1 MPWNAIKLVSLG
13 CAAIVATS
21 CAYDGGERAKHELKR
36 ADGTPVTCFE
46 PPPEVVKKVSVAT
59 DIDASVKEIGALAKA
74 SVRGEVT
81 PERIREKLPTD
92 TAVYE
97 VVHFRLCL
105 DYANGLLTPAEYGAF
120 KNATPGFMH
129 PTQAERERAAKV
141 EKELLEV
148 QERIKPRRLTSTQRA
163 KLADKLSKGE
173 KGTLDVLHLSGNVES
188 QDFATD
194 IVEVLVATG
203 WTIKRGG
210 IEVIGNIPIG
220 LKIDLHDD
228 KQIPQASSLQLA
240 LESALE
246 LSVQARLRPTS
257 PANTFV
263 LIVGSKP

>member
-148 QERIKPRRLTSTQRA
+148 QERLKSRRLTLPQRTS
-163 KLADKLSKGE
+163 LVNDLSRGE
-173 KGTLDVLHLSGNVES
+173 KGEISIDFMAANGETE
-188 QDFATD
+188 QFATD
-194 IVEVLVATG
+194 IAEVLRSSG
-203 WTIKRGG
+203 WTVTRLGPLIPLGMPT
-210 IEVIGNIPIG
+210 PIG
-220 LKIDLHDD
+220 LVLLVRDR
-228 KQIPQASSLQLA
+228 QIPRVLA
-240 LESALE
+240 LISAFDHIGLMG
-246 LSVQARLRPTS
+246 SVRVNPEYNPPVQ
-257 PANTFV
+257 